1 VRYGKLHFFVYF
13 RSWDLWGGFPANL
26 GALQMLKEDMAKRI
40 GVEPGE
46 TIAYSKGLHLY
57 KYIWELAQLRTGIK
71 KGELNDETLG

>member
-1 VRYGKLHFFVYF
+1 
-13 RSWDLWGGFPANL
+13 
-26 GALQMLKEDMAKRI
+26 MLKEDMARKI

-71 KGELNDETLG
+71 KEELNDETLGLSSDWCNIIFTLGGWTR